1 MSYQGYPDGLYLVVQ
16 KSPTKGVDHYGILD
30 IGNNLEVTGAD
41 GINPVIVHQCPP
53 GIRADWLQDTGT
65 WNVLGK
71 ITDERYAIERYKAAL
86 ANPTYDLFGHNCEHF
101 ARFVATGVR
110 ESTQLQAAGVVAGL
124 AALAVVALNSK

>member
-1 MSYQGYPDGLYLVVQ
+1 MFYQGYPDGLYLVVQ

-41 GINPVIVHQCPP
+41 RINPVIVHQCPP

-86 ANPTYDLFGHNCEHF
+86 ANPAYDLFGHNCEHF